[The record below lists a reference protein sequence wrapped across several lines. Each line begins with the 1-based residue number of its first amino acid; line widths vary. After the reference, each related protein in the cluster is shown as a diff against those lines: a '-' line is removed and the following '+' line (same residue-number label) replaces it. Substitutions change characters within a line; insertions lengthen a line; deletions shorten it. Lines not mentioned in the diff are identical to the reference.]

1 MTTDL
6 VSRAQAGET
15 EAFAELTDP
24 HRRELLVHCYRMLG
38 SVQDAEDVLQETFL
52 AAWQGIS
59 GFEGR
64 ASVRTWLYRIAT
76 NRCLNA
82 RRSAGRRQAKEWDV
96 AGVQPPEPTRLGEVV
111 WLQPLPDTLLDDR
124 SDHAPGPEAR
134 VEQSE
139 SISLAFVTALQL
151 LPPRQLAVLVLRDV
165 LGFPASEVAEM
176 LDSTV
181 ESVTSALKRARAA
194 VARRRSA
201 EADHAPAPAFGSA
214 AEEALVASF
223 VRAYEASDIDAL
235 VALLTD
241 DVFVSMPP
249 MPYEYEGREAAMRF
263 CDLIFRDGRRFDLVP
278 TRANGQPA
286 FGLYLHA
293 PDGRRHAAGFLV
305 LTLSGDRVSAMTRFE
320 NGLLPSFGLPRT
332 LPPR

>member
-1 MTTDL
+1 
-6 VSRAQAGET
+6 
-15 EAFAELTDP
+15 
-24 HRRELLVHCYRMLG
+24 
-38 SVQDAEDVLQETFL
+38 
-52 AAWQGIS
+52 
-59 GFEGR
+59 
-64 ASVRTWLYRIAT
+64 
-76 NRCLNA
+76 
-82 RRSAGRRQAKEWDV
+82 
-96 AGVQPPEPTRLGEVV
+96 
-111 WLQPLPDTLLDDR
+111 
-124 SDHAPGPEAR
+124 
-134 VEQSE
+134 
-139 SISLAFVTALQL
+139 
-151 LPPRQLAVLVLRDV
+151 
-165 LGFPASEVAEM
+165 
-176 LDSTV
+176 
-181 ESVTSALKRARAA
+181 

-293 PDGRRHAAGFLV
+293 PDGLRHAAGFLV
-305 LTLSGDRVSAMTRFE
+305 LTLSGNRVSAMTRFE

>member
-1 MTTDL
+1 MSTDL

-38 SVQDAEDVLQETFL
+38 SVQDAEDVLQETLL
-52 AAWQGIS
+52 AAWQGIAA
-59 GFEGR
+59 FEGR

-111 WLQPLPDTLLDDR
+111 WLQPLPDTYLEGR
-124 SDHAPGPEAR
+124 SDQAPGPEAR

-165 LGFPASEVAEM
+165 LGFPAREVAGM

-181 ESVTSALKRARAA
+181 ESVTSALKRARATLA
-194 VARRRSA
+194 QRR
-201 EADHAPAPAFGSA
+201 ADDAGHAPPPVTGSP
-214 AEEALVASF
+214 AEEALVGAF

-235 VALLTD
+235 VSLLTD

-249 MPYEYEGREAAMRF
+249 MPHEYEGHEAARRF
-263 CDLIFRDGRRFDLVP
+263 CDLIFRDGRSFDLVP

-286 FGLYLHA
+286 FGLYLKA
-293 PDGRRHAAGFLV
+293 PDGRRHGTGLLV

-320 NGLLPSFGLPRT
+320 NGLLPSFGLPRS